1 MSLESLFQP
10 VCFFTAAALVVVGL
24 YAVIFMDNLLK
35 KIIGVTLISDGVNL
49 VLITQGFNKIVA
61 IISPEMAENGVSSTV
76 PGLTNLMEYPEFAA
90 QAAFPL
96 PSALVLTS
104 IVISVSIFAI
114 MLALAIRLYQEYG
127 SMSCSVIFKEVEE

>member
-10 VCFFTAAALVVVGL
+10 MCFVTAASLVVVGL

-49 VLITQGFNKIVA
+49 VLITGGFNKIVA
-61 IISPEMAENGVSSTV
+61 IIAPEMYEQGITSAALE
-76 PGLTNLMEYPEFAA
+76 GLQEFPEFAT

-114 MLALAIRLYQEYG
+114 MLALAIRLYQHYR
-127 SMSCSVIFKEVEE
+127 SLSCSVIFKEEVEE

>member
-1 MSLESLFQP
+1 MNFEALFQP
-10 VCFFTAAALVVVGL
+10 MCFFTSAALVVIGL

-49 VLITQGFNKIVA
+49 ALITGGFNEIVA
-61 IISPEMAENGVSSTV
+61 IISPEMQAQGV
-76 PGLTNLMEYPEFAA
+76 PGTVFENLTEYPEFAA
-90 QAAFPL
+90 HAAFPL

-114 MLALAIRLYQEYG
+114 MLALAIRLYQHYK
-127 SMSCSVIFKEVEE
+127 SMSCAVIFKEVEE

>member
-10 VCFFTAAALVVVGL
+10 MCFLTAAALVVVGL

-49 VLITQGFNKIVA
+49 VLITEGFNKMVA
-61 IISPEMAENGVSSTV
+61 IISPDMFEQGVISQTFEN
-76 PGLTNLMEYPEFAA
+76 LKEFPEFAA

-127 SMSCSVIFKEVEE
+127 SLSCSVIFKEVEE

>member
-10 VCFFTAAALVVVGL
+10 VCFLTAASLVVVGL
-24 YAVIFMDNLLK
+24 YAVIFMDNLLN

-61 IISPEMAENGVSSTV
+61 IISPEMAETGVSSTI
-76 PGLTNLMEYPEFAA
+76 GLTNLQEFPEFAA

-114 MLALAIRLYQEYG
+114 MLALAIRLYQEYN
-127 SMSCSVIFKEVEE
+127 SLSCSVIFKEVEE

>member
-1 MSLESLFQP
+1 M
-10 VCFFTAAALVVVGL
+10 CFLTAAALVVIGL

-49 VLITQGFNKIVA
+49 VLITQGFNKAVA
-61 IISPEMAENGVSSTV
+61 IISPELAEKGVSSGAFE
-76 PGLTNLMEYPEFAA
+76 GLKEYPEFAA

-114 MLALAIRLYQEYG
+114 MLALAIRLYQQYG
-127 SMSCSVIFKEVEE
+127 SLSCSKIFKEVEE

>member
-1 MSLESLFQP
+1 M
-10 VCFFTAAALVVVGL
+10 CFFTAAGLVVVGL

-49 VLITQGFNKIVA
+49 VLITGGFNKIVA
-61 IISPEMAENGVSSTV
+61 IISPELAEKGVSSAIYE
-76 PGLTNLMEYPEFAA
+76 GLKEYPEFAA
-90 QAAFPL
+90 QAAYPL

-114 MLALAIRLYQEYG
+114 MLAIAIKLYNHYN
-127 SMSCSVIFKEVEE
+127 SMSCSVIFKEVDQ

>member
-1 MSLESLFQP
+1 MNVESLFQP
-10 VCFFTAAALVVVGL
+10 LCFLTAALLVVVGL

-49 VLITQGFNKIVA
+49 VLITEGFNKIVA
-61 IISPEMAENGVSSTV
+61 IISPEMAERGVTSAISA
-76 PGLTNLMEYPEFAA
+76 NLEEFPEFAA

-114 MLALAIRLYQEYG
+114 MLALAIRLYQQYG
-127 SMSCSVIFKEVEE
+127 SMSSSVIFREVEE

>member
-1 MSLESLFQP
+1 MNVEALFQP
-10 VCFFTAAALVVVGL
+10 MCFLTAALLVVIGL

-49 VLITQGFNKIVA
+49 VLITGGFNKIVA
-61 IISPEMAENGVSSTV
+61 IISPEQFEEGVTSATFE
-76 PGLTNLMEYPEFAA
+76 GLKEFPEFAT

-114 MLALAIRLYQEYG
+114 MLALAIRLYQHYG
-127 SMSCSVIFKEVEE
+127 SMSCSVLFKEVEE

>member
-10 VCFFTAAALVVVGL
+10 MCFFTAAALVVVGL

-61 IISPEMAENGVSSTV
+61 IISPEMAEKGVSSTI
-76 PGLTNLMEYPEFAA
+76 PEIATEYPEFAA

-114 MLALAIRLYQEYG
+114 MLALAIRMYQEYN
-127 SMSCSVIFKEVEE
+127 SLSCSVIFKEVEE

>member
-10 VCFFTAAALVVVGL
+10 MCFVTAAALVVIGL

-49 VLITQGFNKIVA
+49 VLITEGFNKMVA
-61 IISPEMAENGVSSTV
+61 IIPPEMFEEGVVSQAFD
-76 PGLTNLMEYPEFAA
+76 GLKEFPEFAA
-90 QAAFPL
+90 HAAFPL

-114 MLALAIRLYQEYG
+114 MLALAIRMYQEYG
-127 SMSCSVIFKEVEE
+127 SLSCAVIFKEVEE

>member
-1 MSLESLFQP
+1 MNLETLFQP
-10 VCFFTAAALVVVGL
+10 LCFLTAALLVVVGL

-49 VLITQGFNKIVA
+49 VLITGGFNQIVA
-61 IISPEMAENGVSSTV
+61 IISPELAEQGMTSAIFE
-76 PGLTNLMEYPEFAA
+76 GLQEFPEFAA

-114 MLALAIRLYQEYG
+114 MLALAIRLYQHYG
-127 SMSCSVIFKEVEE
+127 SMSCSVILKEVEE

>member
-1 MSLESLFQP
+1 MNLETLFQP
-10 VCFFTAAALVVVGL
+10 LCFVTAASLVVVGL

-49 VLITQGFNKIVA
+49 VLITGGFNQIVA
-61 IISPEMAENGVSSTV
+61 IISPDMAEQGMTSAIFE
-76 PGLTNLMEYPEFAA
+76 GLQEFPEFAA

-114 MLALAIRLYQEYG
+114 MLALAIRLYQHYG
-127 SMSCSVIFKEVEE
+127 SMSCSVILKEVEE

>member
-10 VCFFTAAALVVVGL
+10 VCFLTSASLVVIGL

-49 VLITQGFNKIVA
+49 FLITQGFNKIVA
-61 IISPEMAENGVSSTV
+61 IISPDQFKEGIPSTTL
-76 PGLTNLMEYPEFAA
+76 PGLKEYPDFAA
-90 QAAFPL
+90 QAAYPL

-114 MLALAIRLYQEYG
+114 MLALAIKLYQHYHTL
-127 SMSCSVIFKEVEE
+127 SCSVIFKEVEE

>member
-1 MSLESLFQP
+1 MNVEALFQP
-10 VCFFTAAALVVVGL
+10 MCFLTAALLVVIGL

-49 VLITQGFNKIVA
+49 VLITGGVNKIVA
-61 IISPEMAENGVSSTV
+61 IISPEQFEEGVTSATFE
-76 PGLTNLMEYPEFAA
+76 GLKEFPEFAT

-114 MLALAIRLYQEYG
+114 MLALAIRLYQHYG
-127 SMSCSVIFKEVEE
+127 SMSCSVLFKEVEE

>member
-10 VCFFTAAALVVVGL
+10 MCFFTAAALVVVGL

-61 IISPEMAENGVSSTV
+61 IISPEMAEKGVSSTIPEIV
-76 PGLTNLMEYPEFAA
+76 TEYPEFAA

-114 MLALAIRLYQEYG
+114 MLALAIRMYQEYN
-127 SMSCSVIFKEVEE
+127 SLSCSVIFKEVEE

>member
-1 MSLESLFQP
+1 MSLETLFQP
-10 VCFFTAAALVVVGL
+10 VCFLTAAVLVVVGL

-49 VLITQGFNKIVA
+49 VLITGGFNKIVA
-61 IISPEMAENGVSSTV
+61 IISPELYEQGIASTAFENLS
-76 PGLTNLMEYPEFAA
+76 EFPEFAA

-114 MLALAIRLYQEYG
+114 MLAIAIRLYQHYN
-127 SMSCSVIFKEVEE
+127 SLSCSVIFKEVDE

>member
-1 MSLESLFQP
+1 MSLETLFQP
-10 VCFFTAAALVVVGL
+10 MCFLTAAALVVVGL

-49 VLITQGFNKIVA
+49 VLITGGFNKIVA
-61 IISPEMAENGVSSTV
+61 IISPEMYEQGVKSTAFET
-76 PGLTNLMEYPEFAA
+76 LTEFPEFAA

-114 MLALAIRLYQEYG
+114 MLALAIRLYQHYN
-127 SMSCSVIFKEVEE
+127 SMSCSVIFKEVDE

>member
-1 MSLESLFQP
+1 MNLELLFQP
-10 VCFFTAAALVVVGL
+10 MCFVTSASLVIIGL

-35 KIIGVTLISDGVNL
+35 KIIGVTLLSDGVNL
-49 VLITQGFNKIVA
+49 FLITQGFNKIVA
-61 IISPEMAENGVSSTV
+61 IISPEMAEKGISSEI
-76 PGLTNLMEYPEFAA
+76 LANLKEYPEFAA

-114 MLALAIRLYQEYG
+114 QLALAIRLYNHYG
-127 SMSCSVIFKEVEE
+127 SLSCAVIFKEVEE

>member
-1 MSLESLFQP
+1 MNLESLFQP
-10 VCFFTAAALVVVGL
+10 MCFLTAALLVVVGL

-49 VLITQGFNKIVA
+49 VLITGGFNQIVA
-61 IISPEMAENGVSSTV
+61 IISPEMAEQGMISAIFE
-76 PGLTNLMEYPEFAA
+76 GLQEYPEFAA

-114 MLALAIRLYQEYG
+114 MLALAIRLYQHYG

>member
-1 MSLESLFQP
+1 MNLESLFQP
-10 VCFFTAAALVVVGL
+10 LCFLTAALLVVVGL

-49 VLITQGFNKIVA
+49 VLITEGFNKIVA
-61 IISPEMAENGVSSTV
+61 IISPEMAERGVTSAISA
-76 PGLTNLMEYPEFAA
+76 NLEEFPEFAA

-114 MLALAIRLYQEYG
+114 MLALAIRLYQQYR
-127 SMSCSVIFKEVEE
+127 SMSSSVIFKEVEE

>member
-1 MSLESLFQP
+1 MNLETLFQP
-10 VCFFTAAALVVVGL
+10 LCFVTAASLVVVGL

-49 VLITQGFNKIVA
+49 VLITGGFNQIVA
-61 IISPEMAENGVSSTV
+61 IISPEMAEQGMTSAIFG
-76 PGLTNLMEYPEFAA
+76 GLQEYPEFAA

-114 MLALAIRLYQEYG
+114 MLALAIRLYQHYG
-127 SMSCSVIFKEVEE
+127 SMSCSVILKEVEE

>member
-1 MSLESLFQP
+1 MNFESLFQP
-10 VCFFTAAALVVVGL
+10 FCFLTAAALVVVGL

-49 VLITQGFNKIVA
+49 VLITGGFNQIVA
-61 IISPEMAENGVSSTV
+61 IISPEMAEKGMTSAFFE
-76 PGLTNLMEYPEFAA
+76 GLQEYPEFAA

-114 MLALAIRLYQEYG
+114 MLALAIRLYQHYG

>member
-1 MSLESLFQP
+1 MSLETLFQP
-10 VCFFTAAALVVVGL
+10 MCFLTAAALVVVGL

-49 VLITQGFNKIVA
+49 VLITGGFNKIVA
-61 IISPEMAENGVSSTV
+61 IISPEMYEQGIT
-76 PGLTNLMEYPEFAA
+76 GTTFETLTEFPEFAS

-114 MLALAIRLYQEYG
+114 MLALAIRLYQHYH
-127 SMSCSVIFKEVEE
+127 SMSSSVIFKEVDE

>member
-1 MSLESLFQP
+1 MSLESFFQP
-10 VCFFTAAALVVVGL
+10 LCFATAATLVIVGL

-49 VLITQGFNKIVA
+49 VLITEGFNKIVA
-61 IISPEMAENGVSSTV
+61 IISPDMYDQGMASTAFEN
-76 PGLTNLMEYPEFAA
+76 LQEFPEFAA
-90 QAAFPL
+90 HAAFPL

-114 MLALAIRLYQEYG
+114 MLALAIRLYQQYG
-127 SMSCSVIFKEVEE
+127 SLSCSVIFKEVEE

>member
-10 VCFFTAAALVVVGL
+10 MCFVTAAALVVVGL

-49 VLITQGFNKIVA
+49 VLITEGFNKMVA
-61 IISPEMAENGVSSTV
+61 IISPDMFEQGVISQTFEN
-76 PGLTNLMEYPEFAA
+76 LKEFPEFAA

-127 SMSCSVIFKEVEE
+127 SLSCSVIFKEVEE

>member
-1 MSLESLFQP
+1 MSLETLFQP
-10 VCFFTAAALVVVGL
+10 MCFLTAAGLVVVGL

-49 VLITQGFNKIVA
+49 VLITGGFNKLVA
-61 IISPEMAENGVSSTV
+61 IISPEQAEKGVTSV
-76 PGLTNLMEYPEFAA
+76 IYEGLKEYPEFAA
-90 QAAFPL
+90 QAAYPL

-114 MLALAIRLYQEYG
+114 MLAITIKLYNHYN
-127 SMSCSVIFKEVEE
+127 SLSCSVIFKEVDE

>member
-1 MSLESLFQP
+1 MNLDALFQP
-10 VCFFTAAALVVVGL
+10 LCFLTAALLVVIGL

-49 VLITQGFNKIVA
+49 VLITSGFNKIVA
-61 IISPEMAENGVSSTV
+61 IISPDMFENGVTSATFE
-76 PGLTNLMEYPEFAA
+76 GLQEFPEFAT

-114 MLALAIRLYQEYG
+114 MLALAIRLYQHYG
-127 SMSCSVIFKEVEE
+127 SMSCSKIFKEVEE

>member
-10 VCFFTAAALVVVGL
+10 MCFLTAASLVVVGL

-49 VLITQGFNKIVA
+49 VLITGGFNKIVA
-61 IISPEMAENGVSSTV
+61 IISPDLYETGITSTTFE
-76 PGLTNLMEYPEFAA
+76 GLREFPDFAA
-90 QAAFPL
+90 HAAFPL

-114 MLALAIRLYQEYG
+114 MLALAIRLYQHYG